1 MSTSIGHVRETLTGS
16 ANGSEDSAEKLYS
29 MLKEWGFKEG
39 LIEEGRVGIDVSA
52 RIDKHG
58 EDYAE
63 HLEESFGT
71 KHPFIAASL
80 AGKEYEPGS
89 MGDKSIKHVDKMV
102 EKNVVDASTV
112 QEAVPIEVDPLV
124 IDIQRSRAPVLDVI
138 ATQTQNGYTAQ
149 YNVISDR
156 SEPIGYAE
164 ENEVIDLSDLDA
176 GDFTMPS
183 DDQDMSI
190 YVDQI
195 NVSDFSQRATDSLD
209 YMDLMNT
216 TAGQRITAHALT
228 KAAAYFYADSSAGEA
243 SAAGYDSLGSGAAYD
258 GFKTIAENEG
268 NSYDR
273 TTVEVGDGQAGLED
287 LKKQLTT
294 EVENT
299 GLTYERARI
308 LVSPTF
314 FDELENEGNPV
325 TRLDTFAE
333 GINFGARQMSIKGTP
348 VTECPN
354 ISPAF
359 ELPESI
365 AGTEGDEV
373 GPGHAFIVDE
383 MAMQWRALAPLFTL
397 PLGRVGLAD
406 KAAMAEY
413 GTLVDKSQGAH
424 TTHFEYDVAA

>member
-1 MSTSIGHVRETLTGS
+1 MSIGHVQETLTGS
-16 ANGSEDSAEKLYS
+16 AGGSEDSAEKLYS
-29 MLKEWGFKEG
+29 MLKDWGFKEG

-52 RIDKHG
+52 RVDKHG
-58 EDYAE
+58 ENYAD
-63 HLEESFGT
+63 HLEDNFGT
-71 KHPFIAASL
+71 RHPFIAASL
-80 AGKEYEPGS
+80 AGTEYEPGK
-89 MGDKSIKHVDKMV
+89 MGEKSIEHVDKMV
-102 EKNVVDASTV
+102 QEKNVVDSGTV

-138 ATQTQNGYTAQ
+138 QTQTQNGYTAQ
-149 YNVISDR
+149 FNVISDR
-156 SEPIGYAE
+156 SPPIGYAE
-164 ENEVIDLSDLDA
+164 ENEVIDLSDLPF
-176 GDFTMPS
+176 GDFTMPTEK
-183 DDQDMSI
+183 QDMSI

-195 NVSDFSQRATDSLD
+195 NVSDFSQRATESLD

-228 KAAAYFYADSSAGEA
+228 KAAAYFYADSTAAEDSA
-243 SAAGYDSLGSGAAYD
+243 SGYDSLGSGAAYD
-258 GFKTIAENEG
+258 GFKKIAEDEG
-268 NSYDR
+268 NDYDR
-273 TTVEVGDGQAGLED
+273 TTVDVGTDQNGLED
-287 LKKQLTT
+287 LKSELTT

-308 LVSPTF
+308 LVSPTM
-314 FDELENEGNPV
+314 FDVLENEGNPV
-325 TRLDTFAE
+325 TRLDTFSE
-333 GINFGARQMSIKGTP
+333 GINFGARQLSIKGTP

-373 GPGHAFIVDE
+373 DPGNVFIVDE

-413 GTLVDKSQGAH
+413 GTLIDKSQGAH
-424 TTHFEYDVAA
+424 TSLFQYDVGA